1 MGLLDAVKDQFLDV
15 IEYVDKSNKLI
26 VSKYQRESGNNEL
39 KQGSKVIVRES
50 QSAVF
55 LKGGKLADILP
66 PGTYSLTTDNFPV
79 LSSLKAFPYLF
90 VSPVI
95 ADVYFVSTRQFIDN
109 KWATKNPIMKRDKD
123 FNMVRIRSF
132 GKFAFRIT
140 DVPAFMREI
149 FGTKGIVLTY
159 DIVEYLSSM
168 VTEAFSI
175 AVGESEMSVLDLA
188 TEYRKL
194 SSELQQRLNAQTAAI
209 GVQFSDILIE
219 NISLPDE
226 VEKLIDEQSGIGMA
240 KQDKYRTISLPCY
253 PDQTQRRA
261 IRCCVRC
268 LPIRRKA
275 AQRVL
280 RGGQRL
286 HPERRCD
293 SVLKSCCRPTLRF
306 PSQTGRPC
314 GTRWK
319 RQNGARKPSLHTVLT
334 LPCRTSFPC
343 RRTSA
348 LQGNFYWSSL

>member
-1 MGLLDAVKDQFLDV
+1 MGLLNAVKDQFLDV
-15 IEYVDKSNKLI
+15 IEYVDRSNKLI

-50 QSAVF
+50 QCAVF
-55 LKGGKLADILP
+55 LKGGQLADILS
-66 PGTYSLTTDNFPV
+66 PGTYSLNTDNFPV
-79 LSSLKAFPYLF
+79 LSSLKAFPHLF

-140 DVPAFMREI
+140 DVPTFMREV
-149 FGTKGIVLTY
+149 FGTKGIVMTY

-194 SSELQQRLNAQTAAI
+194 ADEIQQRLNAQTEKI

-240 KQDKYRTISLPCY
+240 KQDMASFMQY
-253 PDQTQRRA
+253 QTARA
-261 IRCCVRC
+261 MRDASKQKGGLAGLGAGMALGKTMVQQVQATADPAGTSKSMVEQLREMKELLDEGI
-268 LPIRRKA
+268 LTQQEFDAQKKA
-275 AQRVL
+275 ILEKQ
-280 RGGQRL
+280 
-286 HPERRCD
+286 
-293 SVLKSCCRPTLRF
+293 S
-306 PSQTGRPC
+306 
-314 GTRWK
+314 
-319 RQNGARKPSLHTVLT
+319 
-334 LPCRTSFPC
+334 
-343 RRTSA
+343 
-348 LQGNFYWSSL
+348 

>member
-1 MGLLDAVKDQFLDV
+1 MGLMDAVKDQFLDV
-15 IEYVDKSNKLI
+15 IEYVDQSNKLI

-109 KWATKNPIMKRDKD
+109 KWATKNPIMKRDKN

-132 GKFAFRIT
+132 GKF
-140 DVPAFMREI
+140 FMQEI
-149 FGTKGIVLTY
+149 FGTKGIVMTY

-175 AVGESEMSVLDLA
+175 VVGESEMSVLDLA

-194 SSELQQRLNAQTAAI
+194 SGEIQQRLNAQTAAI

-240 KQDKYRTISLPCY
+240 KQDMETFMQY
-253 PDQTQRRA
+253 QTARA
-261 IRCCVRC
+261 MRDASKQKGGLAGLGAGLALGNTMAQGIQATENPTAASKSMVEQLRE
-268 LPIRRKA
+268 LKGLLDEGILTQDEFDAQKKA
-275 AQRVL
+275 IL
-280 RGGQRL
+280 
-286 HPERRCD
+286 E
-293 SVLKSCCRPTLRF
+293 K
-306 PSQTGRPC
+306 
-314 GTRWK
+314 
-319 RQNGARKPSLHTVLT
+319 
-334 LPCRTSFPC
+334 
-343 RRTSA
+343 
-348 LQGNFYWSSL
+348 